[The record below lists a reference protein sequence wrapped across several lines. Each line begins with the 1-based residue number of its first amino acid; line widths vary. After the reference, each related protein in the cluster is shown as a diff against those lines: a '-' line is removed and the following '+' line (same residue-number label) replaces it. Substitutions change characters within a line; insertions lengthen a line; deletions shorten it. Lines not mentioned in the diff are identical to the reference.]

1 MIIKMEVDMSE
12 EKTGDDY
19 IVEFV
24 KAFKAVEEEMEP
36 YKEHRRDLKK
46 NYVDNGWLSKD
57 EMRFAVRAYR
67 MMKAGDDFDQFVQVY
82 ENLKKKVGS

>member
-1 MIIKMEVDMSE
+1 MST
-12 EKTGDDY
+12 EKTKDDY
-19 IVEFV
+19 VVEFV
-24 KAFKAVEEEMEP
+24 KALKAGEDEMEP

-67 MMKAGDDFDQFVQVY
+67 MMKSGDDSDQFTSVS
-82 ENLKKKVGS
+82 EKISKKVGA